1 MFLVLVNSA
10 ASGPNLLVASK
21 ERLVETQIY
30 VRELAES
37 TVDSNDSRV
46 SKIAC
51 SRHISCKYVERVH
64 FG

>member
-1 MFLVLVNSA
+1 MLVNSA

-21 ERLVETQIY
+21 ERLVETQTY

-37 TVDSNDSRV
+37 TIDSNDSRV
-46 SKIAC
+46 SKVSC
-51 SRHISCKYVERVH
+51 GWHITHKYVERVH